1 MDRKREFNFTETL
14 LRLMEKH
21 PVTGKRTAQKELAD
35 GLGVRQQTV
44 SEYRRGVTFPGAK
57 TLLSMAEFFGVST
70 DYLLT
75 GEEGSEVYTKM
86 MTAYK
91 NAAQEKLE
99 KIAVLCSNAENMAL
113 GMMESGGGTHV
124 QEQ

>member
-57 TLLSMAEFFGVST
+57 MLLSMAEFFGVST

>member
-1 MDRKREFNFTETL
+1 
-14 LRLMEKH
+14 
-21 PVTGKRTAQKELAD
+21 
-35 GLGVRQQTV
+35 
-44 SEYRRGVTFPGAK
+44 
-57 TLLSMAEFFGVST
+57 MAEFFGVST